1 MKVGIITGASSG
13 LGAEFACRAGA
24 YAGGLDEL
32 WLIAR
37 RTERLRALEK
47 KINGCHVRCVSLDL
61 ADSVSFEEYRML
73 LEAERPQV
81 CLTLDRVFLG
91 FLGDYEKVD
100 VQDDVSM
107 CDVNIR
113 ALTVLTALTVPYMPR
128 GSGMILIS
136 SIASFAPTP
145 RMTVYSSTKA
155 YVSSL
160 AKGLRA
166 ELSPRGI
173 NVLAV
178 NPCPM
183 DTEFL
188 KIGNILGNS
197 RAFARLPRC
206 EPARVAEVSLH
217 RCEKGSGQYTPLAL
231 FKLYR
236 VLAKLLPHNLIM
248 QISKV

>member
-1 MKVGIITGASSG
+1 MSFGSSHG
-13 LGAEFACRAGA
+13 VP
-24 YAGGLDEL
+24 
-32 WLIAR
+32 
-37 RTERLRALEK
+37 ERLRALEK

-81 CLTLDRVFLG
+81 CLFVGCAGLG

-197 RAFARLPRC
+197 RAFAVCRAASPHEWQRFLCTAARREAGSTRRL
-206 EPARVAEVSLH
+206 L
-217 RCEKGSGQYTPLAL
+217 L